1 MQKEIKVSFYA
12 DVDEKKIDD
21 IFRVLDKCGADIVT
35 NDLPELS
42 NIGRFMLEVL
52 K

>member
-12 DVDEKKIDD
+12 DVDEKEIDD
-21 IFRVLDKCGADIVT
+21 IFMVLNKCGADIVT
-35 NDLPELS
+35 SDLPELS
-42 NIGRFMLEVL
+42 NVGRFALEVL